1 MVSEEM
7 AVGSMHGARRFGRRL
22 LNGPLLTRLSRDVL
36 IATGLLLACLVTAHS
51 VPIMSGRF
59 PKPLALILIAA
70 DLVIMFSLA
79 AEQLLVVWLF
89 AAPLLQETGGDTH
102 IEHILALGLY
112 TAPPFVVCVKGLLA
126 HGARP
131 RREWLDF
138 LPVFFVALVFASL
151 AITSTSSLRSGAVG
165 TLRDFYQT
173 VALGAVL
180 YYVAGFW
187 RGRSLSVVQISW
199 AVLASAVL
207 QSAMVIVEWRTGWN
221 LWRNASWHVPGD
233 MRATGTF
240 ANPEI
245 TGAFIGAGLVLGLA
259 VLCWEGPLRLRRVAA
274 GMVVLG
280 LPALYATK
288 TRGPILATLIVAAA
302 VVLLSRRTRIIGIG
316 SLALVGLLLALYWP
330 QIRSSQ
336 LYATRI
342 GESQNIQIRLVLQK
356 ASINLALQKPIFGW
370 GYNSFDRVKF
380 KVPLYS
386 NTVPVSEA
394 LQYTSHDTFLTI
406 LVEYGAVGLL
416 LFLVPF
422 VPVMLRAARRAR
434 LPAPDRWFFVAGLGV
449 IGVVELN
456 AATVDYRFFSL
467 VPALPWLFLGL
478 MRRNLSAT
486 GISG

>member
-1 MVSEEM
+1 M
-7 AVGSMHGARRFGRRL
+7 AVGSIHGARRFGQRL
-22 LNGPLLTRLSRDVL
+22 LSAPLLSRLRRDVFV
-36 IATGLLLACLVTAHS
+36 ATGFLFVCLVTAHS
-51 VPIMSGRF
+51 VPIMAGRF

-79 AEQLLVVWLF
+79 AEQLLLVWLF
-89 AAPLLQETGGDTH
+89 AAPLLQETGGNTH

-126 HGARP
+126 RGSRP
-131 RREWLDF
+131 RREWFDF
-138 LPVFFVALVFASL
+138 LPAFFVALVFASL
-151 AITSTSSLRSGAVG
+151 ALTSTNSLKTGAVG

-173 VALGAVL
+173 VALGALL

-221 LWRNASWHVPGD
+221 LWHNTGWHVPGD
-233 MRATGTF
+233 MRATGTL

-245 TGAFIGAGLVLGLA
+245 TGAFIGAGFVLALA
-259 VLCWEGPLRLRRVAA
+259 VLCWEGPLRLRRIAL

-302 VVLLSRRTRIIGIG
+302 CVLLSRRTRMIGIG
-316 SLALVGLLLALYWP
+316 ALAAVVLVLALYWP

-342 GESQNIQIRLVLQK
+342 GDSQNIQIRLVLQR
-356 ASINLALQKPIFGW
+356 ASLDLAQQKPVFGW

-386 NTVPVSEA
+386 NTVPVTEA

-416 LFLVPF
+416 LFVVPF
-422 VPVMLRAARRAR
+422 VVVMLRAARRVR

-456 AATVDYRFFSL
+456 ATTVDYRFFSL

-478 MRRNLSAT
+478 MRRNLTAPGLSE
-486 GISG
+486 